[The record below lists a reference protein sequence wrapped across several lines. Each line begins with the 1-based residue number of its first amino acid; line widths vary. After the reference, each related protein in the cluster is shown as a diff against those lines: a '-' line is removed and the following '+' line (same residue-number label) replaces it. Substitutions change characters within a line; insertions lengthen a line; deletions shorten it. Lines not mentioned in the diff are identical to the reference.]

1 MADINGDTALWN
13 SIASKHHSIFWI
25 LYNDA
30 TQCDPY
36 IVGDLLCTAAKRDDI
51 PMMKELLKQGLDV
64 DSKDCHGLTAIQ
76 IAMAKNNVDMV
87 NLLVLNG
94 ADIVN
99 AKIYEFPPAILNE
112 ILQRREVGH
121 RIMVA
126 DTKINDVLLARH
138 DKWRDF
144 GGVVC
149 PRVSIYRGNPVV
161 RRETGYME
169 AGRLIRLPGSL
180 EELKNIAGTY
190 FFHE

>member
-1 MADINGDTALWN
+1 
-13 SIASKHHSIFWI
+13 
-25 LYNDA
+25 
-30 TQCDPY
+30 
-36 IVGDLLCTAAKRDDI
+36 
-51 PMMKELLKQGLDV
+51 MMKELLKQGLDV

-126 DTKINDVLLARH
+126 ETKINDVLLARH